1 MLPIHVWNVF
11 CIIIVGQSWPLISAL
26 GTWTNHRHALSCQND
41 TIFTILLKE
50 ENLIFLGHFLINHIS
65 DKFNSSHAA
74 NTCLECFLYHRC
86 RSVVTNLI
94 SALGAIGQIT
104 DTPWVAKMHHETPI
118 EHKVEISIL
127 FTSRH
132 RLAWSTLM
140 FRGIWCVLLFFFK
153 EVLFNGSPSKCYV
166 GSFSIIIEPK
176 FENCKQVPQTLNIK

>member
-1 MLPIHVWNVF
+1 MLPIHALECFLYHRCRSV
-11 CIIIVGQSWPLISAL
+11 LITHLCS
-26 GTWTNHRHALSCQND
+26 GDNWTNTDMSSCQND
-41 TIFTILLKE
+41 AIFTILVKE
-50 ENLIFLGHFLINHIS
+50 YFAVFFWTFPPIYLINHIS
-65 DKFNSSHAA
+65 DKFNSSNAA

-140 FRGIWCVLLFFFK
+140 FKGIWCVLPFF
-153 EVLFNGSPSKCYV
+153 SK
-166 GSFSIIIEPK
+166 I
-176 FENCKQVPQTLNIK
+176 NIWLTFQI